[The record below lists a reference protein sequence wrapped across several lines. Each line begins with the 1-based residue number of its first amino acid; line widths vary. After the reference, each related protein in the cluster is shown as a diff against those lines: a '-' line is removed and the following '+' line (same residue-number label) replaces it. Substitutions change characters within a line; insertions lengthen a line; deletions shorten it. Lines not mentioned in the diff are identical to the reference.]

1 MGPGSNGMR
10 SIALNAFLAVLL
22 TSMAGV
28 ALAGAAFAQSEI
40 ADAASTGNKA
50 EIERLLKSGADV
62 NAQQADGAT
71 ALQWA
76 AYRGDAIL
84 AGMLLE
90 AGAKPGLANRNGAT
104 PLWLAAARGDAAV
117 IEILLKGGADAN
129 EQLPLGRRPLMLAA
143 RSGNV
148 DAVHA
153 LLQHGADV
161 NASETERGTTAL
173 MQAADQGH
181 AGVLKELIEH
191 GANVAAVS
199 RPVLRDGRSA
209 ALGNANDPRRAVR
222 QQNIAVLCEAE
233 KPDLEQVRIQ
243 RVLLLGD
250 SQKNLPAAELCN
262 GIRHSGLGFVTIDG
276 AGGNAGAGVG
286 GEVAFL
292 LDADG
297 NLVLDEN
304 GDPVPARTGGRR
316 PAPRE
321 PDGGELTA
329 LVYAART
336 GSIHAARVL
345 LEGGADV
352 NQTTRYGWSPLL
364 AATQNQ
370 NYQMAKYLVE
380 HGANVNLANK
390 GGWTPLYLA
399 TDNRNIEGGDYPTR
413 TADMDSLAYITV
425 LLDKGADVNARV
437 TESTETRTV
446 FTNQWLNEDGA
457 TAFLRAA
464 QSGDL
469 ELLKLLV
476 ARGADPKINTRLGVT
491 PLAVAAGIGWVE
503 GVTRE
508 HSPAETVEAVKYL
521 LSLGLDPDFQADT
534 GRVALHG
541 AAHKGATEVVKV
553 LVAAGARMDVRDFG
567 NTDNR
572 GSPGLSAH
580 TWLPIDYA
588 DGLVRV
594 GVQSAI
600 PHPETAR
607 VLRELMLKAG
617 LKAPPEGRTLESLC
631 IVEVCKPGYDPI
643 GIDN

>member
-1 MGPGSNGMR
+1 MKTMR
-10 SIALNAFLAVLL
+10 GLALKACSAVLL
-22 TSMAGV
+22 S
-28 ALAGAAFAQSEI
+28 ALAGAAFADAEI
-40 ADAASTGNKA
+40 ADAASRGNTA

-76 AYRGDAIL
+76 AYRADAKL
-84 AGMLLE
+84 AVLLLN
-90 AGAKPGLANRNGAT
+90 AGAKPGLANHNGAT
-104 PLWLAAARGDAAV
+104 PLWLAATRGDAAV
-117 IEILLKGGADAN
+117 IQALLKGGADAN

-143 RSGNV
+143 RSGNIA
-148 DAVHA
+148 AVRA
-153 LLQHGADV
+153 LLERGADV
-161 NASETERGTTAL
+161 NATESERGTTAL

-181 AGVLKELIEH
+181 ADVLKELIQH
-191 GANVAAVS
+191 GAKVAAVS
-199 RPVLRDGRSA
+199 KPVMRDGRSA
-209 ALGNANDPRRAVR
+209 ALGNADDPRRAVR
-222 QQNIAVLCEAE
+222 QQNIAALCEV
-233 KPDLEQVRIQ
+233 KNPDLKQVRIQ
-243 RVLLLGD
+243 REILLGA
-250 SQKNLPAAELCN
+250 SQRNLPAADLCK
-262 GIRHSGLGFVTIDG
+262 GIERRGLGFVTVSG

-286 GEVAFL
+286 GEVNFE

-297 NLVLDEN
+297 NPVLDASGE
-304 GDPVPARTGGRR
+304 PVPATRGRR
-316 PAPRE
+316 PAPRD
-321 PDGGELTA
+321 PDGGALTA
-329 LVYAART
+329 LVYAARS
-336 GSIHAARVL
+336 GNVDAARVL

-352 NQTTRYGWSPLL
+352 NQTTRYDWSPLL

-370 NYQMAKYLVE
+370 NYVMAKFLIE

-413 TADMDSLAYITV
+413 TADMDSLAFITY
-425 LLDKGADVNARV
+425 LLEKGANVNSRV

-446 FTNQWLNEDGA
+446 FTNQWLNEEGA
-457 TAFLRAA
+457 TAFLRAS

-469 ELLKLLV
+469 ALIKLLI
-476 ARGADPKINTRLGVT
+476 AHGADPKINTKLGVT
-491 PLAVAAGIGWVE
+491 PLAAAAGIGWVE

-508 HSPAETVEAVKYL
+508 RSTQETVDAVKYL
-521 LSLGLDPDFQADT
+521 LSLGLDPNFQADT

-553 LVAAGARMDVRDFG
+553 LVAAGAKLDVRDFG

-572 GSPGLSAH
+572 GSPELTAH

-600 PHPETAR
+600 PHPETAK

-617 LKAPPEGRTLESLC
+617 VKAPPEGRTLESLC
-631 IVEVCKPGYDPI
+631 IVDVCKPGYDPMSI
-643 GIDN
+643 NN

>member
-1 MGPGSNGMR
+1 MGSVKNSMR
-10 SIALNAFLAVLL
+10 SFALKTLTAVLL
-22 TSMAGV
+22 SAM
-28 ALAGAAFAQSEI
+28 AGAAFAQAPI
-40 ADAASTGNKA
+40 ADAASTGNKV
-50 EIERLLKSGADV
+50 EIERLLKHGADV

-76 AYRGDAIL
+76 AYRGDAKL
-84 AGMLLE
+84 AELLLK
-90 AGAKPGLANRNGAT
+90 AGAKPDLANRDGAT

-117 IEILLKGGADAN
+117 IEALLKGGAEAN

-153 LLQHGADV
+153 LLEHGADV
-161 NASETERGTTAL
+161 NAGETERGTTAL

-181 AGVLKELIEH
+181 ADVLKELIQH
-191 GANVAAVS
+191 GASVAAVS
-199 RPVLRDGRSA
+199 KAVMRDGRTA
-209 ALGNANDPRRAVR
+209 ALGNSEDPRRAVR
-222 QQNIAVLCEAE
+222 QQAISVLCEA
-233 KPDLEQVRIQ
+233 KPPDLQEVRFQ
-243 RVLLLGD
+243 REMLLGA
-250 SQKNLPAAELCN
+250 SEKNTADADLCK
-262 GIRHSGLGFVTIDG
+262 GIEHRGLSFVTIVG
-276 AGGNAGAGVG
+276 AGGNHGAGAGG
-286 GEVAFL
+286 GDVTEDTEANPVA
-292 LDADG
+292 DASG
-297 NLVLDEN
+297 K
-304 GDPVPARTGGRR
+304 PAPAAAARVRR
-316 PAPRE
+316 PAARE
-321 PDGGELTA
+321 PDGGAITA
-329 LVYAART
+329 LVYAARA
-336 GSIHAARVL
+336 GSIDAARAL

-370 NYQMAKYLVE
+370 NYQVAKFLIE
-380 HGANVNLANK
+380 HGADVNLANK

-399 TDNRNIEGGDYPTR
+399 VDNRNIEGGDYPVR
-413 TADMDSLAYITV
+413 SPDMDSLAYIAY
-425 LLDKGADVNARV
+425 LLDKGADVNWRI

-446 FTNQWLNEDGA
+446 FTNQWLNEEGA

-469 ELLKLLV
+469 ALLKLLV
-476 ARGADPKINTRLGVT
+476 AHGADPKINTKLGVT
-491 PLAVAAGIGWVE
+491 PLAAAAGIGWVE
-503 GVTRE
+503 GVTQER
-508 HSPAETVEAVKYL
+508 SPEETVEAVKYL
-521 LSLGLDPDFQADT
+521 LSLGISPNFQADT

-553 LVAAGARMDVRDFG
+553 LVAAGARMDVHDFG

-572 GSPGLSAH
+572 GSPALVTH

-600 PHPETAR
+600 PHPETSK

-617 LKAPPEGRTLESLC
+617 LKVPPEGRTLESLC
-631 IVEVCKPGYDPI
+631 IVDVCKLGYDPMSI
-643 GIDN
+643 NNN

>member
-1 MGPGSNGMR
+1 MPCS
-10 SIALNAFLAVLL
+10 A
-22 TSMAGV
+22 
-28 ALAGAAFAQSEI
+28 
-40 ADAASTGNKA
+40 
-50 EIERLLKSGADV
+50 
-62 NAQQADGAT
+62 
-71 ALQWA
+71 
-76 AYRGDAIL
+76 
-84 AGMLLE
+84 LLE
-90 AGAKPGLANRNGAT
+90 
-104 PLWLAAARGDAAV
+104 
-117 IEILLKGGADAN
+117 
-129 EQLPLGRRPLMLAA
+129 
-143 RSGNV
+143 
-148 DAVHA
+148 
-153 LLQHGADV
+153 HGADV

-181 AGVLKELIEH
+181 ADVLKELIQH

-199 RPVLRDGRSA
+199 KPVLRDGRSA

-222 QQNIAVLCEAE
+222 QQAIAVLCEAK

-243 RVLLLGD
+243 RVLLMGA
-250 SQKNLPAAELCN
+250 SQKNLPDGRSVQRHTTQAVWASSPSTAPAA
-262 GIRHSGLGFVTIDG
+262 T
-276 AGGNAGAGVG
+276 
-286 GEVAFL
+286 
-292 LDADG
+292 
-297 NLVLDEN
+297 
-304 GDPVPARTGGRR
+304 PARAWVEKRWPSRWTRMATWSWMRMAIRFLSDTGRGRR
-316 PAPRE
+316 PPPRE
-321 PDGGELTA
+321 PDGGALTA

-336 GSIHAARVL
+336 GSIDAARVL

-370 NYQMAKYLVE
+370 NYQMAKFLIE

-413 TADMDSLAYITV
+413 TADMDSLAYITY
-425 LLDKGADVNARV
+425 LLDKGANVNARV

-469 ELLKLLV
+469 AAAEAAGRAGCRSEDQYQAGRDAAGSGCRHRLGGRRYPGALHRGDGGGREVSAV
-476 ARGADPKINTRLGVT
+476 ARASIPTSRPT
-491 PLAVAAGIGWVE
+491 PAAL
-503 GVTRE
+503 R
-508 HSPAETVEAVKYL
+508 
-521 LSLGLDPDFQADT
+521 
-534 GRVALHG
+534 LHG

-572 GSPGLSAH
+572 GSPELSTR

-631 IVEVCKPGYDPI
+631 IVDVCKPGYDPI
-643 GIDN
+643 SINN

>member
-1 MGPGSNGMR
+1 MR
-10 SIALNAFLAVLL
+10 SLISKVLCAAVL
-22 TSMAGV
+22 SAMAGT
-28 ALAGAAFAQSEI
+28 ASAQVEI
-40 ADAASTGNKA
+40 AAAASKGDTA
-50 EIERLLKSGADV
+50 AVERLLKSGADV

-76 AYRGDAIL
+76 AYRGDVKL
-84 AGMLLE
+84 TERLLK
-90 AGAKPGLANRNGAT
+90 AGAKPGLGNHNGAT
-104 PLWLAAARGDAAV
+104 PMWLAASHGDAAV
-117 IEILLKGGADAN
+117 IQVLLKGGADAN

-143 RSGNV
+143 RSGSV
-148 DAVHA
+148 SAVRA
-153 LLQHGADV
+153 LLDRGADV
-161 NASETERGTTAL
+161 NAVESERGTSAL

-181 AGVLKELIEH
+181 ADVLRELIKR
-191 GANVAAVS
+191 GANVAALAK
-199 RPVLRDGRSA
+199 PVMRDGRSA
-209 ALGNANDPRRAVR
+209 ALGNSEDPRRAVR
-222 QQNIAVLCEAE
+222 QQNIAALCEA
-233 KPDLEQVRIQ
+233 KNPDLAQVREQ
-243 RVLLLGD
+243 RVILLGAGQRTIPEAD
-250 SQKNLPAAELCN
+250 LCK
-262 GIRHSGLGFVTIDG
+262 GIERRGLGFVTVAG

-286 GEVAFL
+286 GEVAFE

-297 NLVLDEN
+297 NPVLDAN
-304 GDPVPARTGGRR
+304 GDPVPVSSGRGRR
-316 PAPRE
+316 PPPRE
-321 PDGGELTA
+321 PDGGALTA
-329 LVYAART
+329 LVYAARNGNIDT
-336 GSIHAARVL
+336 ARAL
-345 LEGGADV
+345 LDGGADV

-370 NYQMAKYLVE
+370 NYQMGKFLIE
-380 HGANVNLANK
+380 RGANVNLANK

-413 TADMDSLAYITV
+413 EADLDSLAFIT
-425 LLDKGADVNARV
+425 LLIDKGANVNARI

-446 FTNQWLNEDGA
+446 FTNQWLNEEGA

-476 ARGADPKINTRLGVT
+476 ARGADPKINTKLGVT

-508 HSPAETVEAVKYL
+508 RSTQETVDSVKYL
-521 LSLGLDPDFQADT
+521 LSLGINPNFQADT

-553 LVAAGARMDVRDFG
+553 LVAAGAKMDVRDFG

-572 GSPGLSAH
+572 GSPELSAH

-600 PHPETAR
+600 PHPDTSK
-607 VLRELMLKAG
+607 VLRDFMLKAG
-617 LKAPPEGRTLESLC
+617 IKAPPEGRTLESLC
-631 IVEVCKPGYDPI
+631 IVEVCRPGYDPMSL
-643 GIDN
+643 NH

>member
-1 MGPGSNGMR
+1 MR
-10 SIALNAFLAVLL
+10 SVVLKTLSAVLL
-22 TSMAGV
+22 S
-28 ALAGAAFAQSEI
+28 ALAGTAFAQAEI
-40 ADAASTGNKA
+40 ADAAAAGDNVK
-50 EIERLLKSGADV
+50 IERLLKSGADV
-62 NAQQADGAT
+62 NAQQLDGAT

-76 AYRGDAIL
+76 AYRSDAKL
-84 AGMLLE
+84 TAQLLK
-90 AGAKPGLANRNGAT
+90 AGAKPGVANQNGVT
-104 PLWLAAARGDAAV
+104 PLWLAATSGDAAV
-117 IEILLKGGADAN
+117 LNALLKGGADAN

-148 DAVHA
+148 DAVRA
-153 LLQHGADV
+153 LLEHGADV
-161 NASETERGTTAL
+161 NASEAERGTTAL

-181 AGVLKELIEH
+181 ADVLKELIKH
-191 GANVAAVS
+191 GAKVAAVS
-199 RPVLRDGRSA
+199 KPVMRDGRSA
-209 ALGNANDPRRAVR
+209 ALGNADDPRRAVR
-222 QQNIAVLCEAE
+222 QQAIAVLCEA
-233 KPDLEQVRIQ
+233 KNPDLAQVRMQ
-243 RVLLLGD
+243 RVLLIGPSQNKLPD
-250 SQKNLPAAELCN
+250 SDLCK
-262 GIRHSGLGFVTIDG
+262 GIEKRGLGFVTVAG

-286 GEVAFL
+286 GEAAAFQV
-292 LDADG
+292 DADG
-297 NLVLDEN
+297 NLVLDAN
-304 GDPVPARTGGRR
+304 GDPIPVNTGRGRR
-316 PAPRE
+316 PPPRE
-321 PDGGELTA
+321 PDGGALTA

-336 GSIHAARVL
+336 GSIDAARVL

-370 NYQMAKYLVE
+370 NYQMAKFLIE

-413 TADMDSLAYITV
+413 TADMDSLAYITY
-425 LLDKGADVNARV
+425 LLDKGADVNARI

-446 FTNQWLNEDGA
+446 FTNQWLNEEGA

-469 ELLKLLV
+469 ALLKLLV
-476 ARGADPKINTRLGVT
+476 ARGADPKINTKLGVT

-503 GVTRE
+503 SVTSE
-508 HSPAETVEAVKYL
+508 HSTKETVEAVKYL
-521 LSLGLDPDFQADT
+521 LSLGIDPNFQADT

-572 GSPGLSAH
+572 GSPELSTR

-600 PHPETAR
+600 PHPETAK
-607 VLRELMLKAG
+607 VLREAMIKAG

-631 IVEVCKPGYDPI
+631 IVDVCRPGYDPMSI
-643 GIDN
+643 NN

>member
-1 MGPGSNGMR
+1 MR
-10 SIALNAFLAVLL
+10 SFVLKVLCAVLL
-22 TSMAGV
+22 PAMAGT
-28 ALAGAAFAQSEI
+28 AFAQADI
-40 ADAASTGNKA
+40 ADAASRGDRA
-50 EIERLLKSGADV
+50 VVERLLKSGADV
-62 NAQQADGAT
+62 NAQQGDGAT
-71 ALQWA
+71 ALHWA
-76 AYRGDAIL
+76 AYRGDAAL
-84 AGMLLE
+84 TELLLK
-90 AGAKPGLANRNGAT
+90 AGARADVANHNGST
-104 PLWLAAARGDAAV
+104 PLWLAATSGDAAV
-117 IEILLKGGADAN
+117 IRALLKAGANAN

-143 RSGNV
+143 RSGQV
-148 DAVHA
+148 DAVQA
-153 LLQHGADV
+153 LLEHGADV

-181 AGVLKELIEH
+181 ADVLKALIQR

-199 RPVLRDGRSA
+199 KPVMRDGRSA

-222 QQNIAVLCEAE
+222 QQAIAVLCEA
-233 KPDLEQVRIQ
+233 KDPDLEEIRAQRI
-243 RVLLLGD
+243 LLMGA
-250 SQKNLPAAELCN
+250 SQQNLPATELCK
-262 GIRHSGLGFVTIDG
+262 GIRRSGLGFVTIDG

-286 GEVAFL
+286 GEVEQ
-292 LDADG
+292 DG
-297 NLVLDEN
+297 EGNPVLDED
-304 GDPVPARTGGRR
+304 GEEVPAATRGRR
-316 PAPRE
+316 PPARE
-321 PDGGELTA
+321 PDGGALTA
-329 LVYAART
+329 LVYAARA
-336 GSIHAARVL
+336 GSIDAARVL

-352 NQTTRYGWSPLL
+352 NQTTRYGWTPLL

-370 NYQMAKYLVE
+370 NYQLAKFLIE
-380 HGANVNLANK
+380 RGANVNLANK

-413 TADMDSLAYITV
+413 TADMDSLAFITY

-508 HSPAETVEAVKYL
+508 HSTEQTVESVKYL
-521 LSLGLDPDFQADT
+521 LSLGIDPNLQAET

-541 AAHKGATEVVKV
+541 AAHKGATEVVKL

-572 GSPGLSAH
+572 GSVELSTR

-600 PHPETAR
+600 AHPETAK

-617 LKAPPEGRTLESLC
+617 LEPPLEGRTLESLC
-631 IVEVCKPGYDPI
+631 IVEVCQPGYDPVSI
-643 GIDN
+643 NN

>member
-1 MGPGSNGMR
+1 MR
-10 SIALNAFLAVLL
+10 NLALKTLTAVLL
-22 TSMAGV
+22 AVMAG
-28 ALAGAAFAQSEI
+28 GAFAQADL
-40 ADAASTGNKA
+40 ADAASKGNKA
-50 EIERLLKSGADV
+50 EVERLLKHGADV

-76 AYRGDAIL
+76 AYRGDAKL
-84 AGMLLE
+84 AELLLK
-90 AGAKPGLANRNGAT
+90 AGAKPDLANRDGAT
-104 PLWLAAARGDAAV
+104 PLWLAAARGDGAV
-117 IEILLKGGADAN
+117 IQALLKGGADAN

-148 DAVHA
+148 AAVHA
-153 LLQHGADV
+153 LLEHGADV
-161 NASETERGTTAL
+161 NASEIERGTTAL

-181 AGVLKELIEH
+181 ADVLKELIQH
-191 GANVAAVS
+191 GASVAAVS
-199 RPVLRDGRSA
+199 KLMRRDGRTA
-209 ALGNANDPRRAVR
+209 ALGNSEDPRRAVS
-222 QQNIAVLCEAE
+222 QQAIAVLCAA
-233 KPDLEQVRIQ
+233 KPPDLQQVRIQ
-243 RVLLLGD
+243 REMLFGD
-250 SQKNLPAAELCN
+250 SAKAMPDADLCK
-262 GIRHSGLGFVTIDG
+262 GIQHRGLSFVTIVG
-276 AGGNAGAGVG
+276 AGGNHGAGAG
-286 GEVAFL
+286 GEAPAEQG
-292 LDADG
+292 ADG
-297 NLVLDEN
+297 NQVVDAN
-304 GDPVPARTGGRR
+304 GNPAPTSNPAPASTPRGRR
-316 PAPRE
+316 PAARE
-321 PDGGELTA
+321 PDGGALTA
-329 LVYAART
+329 LVYAARS
-336 GSIHAARVL
+336 GSIDAARAL

-364 AATQNQ
+364 AATQNE
-370 NYQMAKYLVE
+370 NYQIAKFLIE

-399 TDNRNIEGGDYPTR
+399 VDNRNIEGGDYPVR
-413 TADMDSLAYITV
+413 SADMDSLAYITF
-425 LLDKGADVNARV
+425 LLDKGANVNWRI

-491 PLAVAAGIGWVE
+491 PLAAAAGIGWVE
-503 GVTRE
+503 GVTKER
-508 HSPAETVEAVKYL
+508 SPEETVEVVKYL
-521 LSLGLDPDFQADT
+521 LSLGIDPNFQADT

-572 GSPGLSAH
+572 GSPVLATH

-600 PHPETAR
+600 PHPETSK

-617 LKAPPEGRTLESLC
+617 LKVPPEGRTLESLC
-631 IVEVCKPGYDPI
+631 IVDVCKPGYDPVSI
-643 GIDN
+643 NN

>member
-1 MGPGSNGMR
+1 MR
-10 SIALNAFLAVLL
+10 SFALPALCAVLL
-22 TSMAGV
+22 SAV
-28 ALAGAAFAQSEI
+28 AATAVAQVEI
-40 ADAASTGNKA
+40 AQAEFADAASRGDA
-50 EIERLLKSGADV
+50 AAIERLFKSGADV

-76 AYRGDAIL
+76 SYRGDAKL
-84 AGMLLE
+84 VDRLLK
-90 AGAKPGLANRNGAT
+90 AGAKPELANRNGVT
-104 PLWLAAARGDAAV
+104 PLWLAASHGDAAV
-117 IEILLKGGADAN
+117 IQVLLKGGANAN

-143 RSGNV
+143 RSGSV
-148 DAVHA
+148 PAVRA
-153 LLQHGADV
+153 LLERGADV
-161 NASETERGTTAL
+161 NATETERGTTAL

-181 AGVLKELIEH
+181 ADVLQELIKH
-191 GANVAAVS
+191 GAKVGALS
-199 RPVLRDGRSA
+199 KPVMRDGRSA
-209 ALGNANDPRRAVR
+209 ALGNSEDPRRAVR
-222 QQNIAVLCEAE
+222 QQNIAALCEA
-233 KPDLEQVRIQ
+233 KNPDLVQVRQQ
-243 RVLLLGD
+243 RVLLIGP
-250 SQKNLPAAELCN
+250 SQNTLPEADLCK
-262 GIRHSGLGFVTIDG
+262 GIERRGLGFVTIAG

-286 GEVAFL
+286 GEVAFE

-297 NLVLDEN
+297 NPVLDAN
-304 GDPVPARTGGRR
+304 GDPVPVSSGRGRR
-316 PAPRE
+316 PPPRE
-321 PDGGELTA
+321 PDGGALTA
-329 LVYAART
+329 LVYAARA
-336 GSIHAARVL
+336 GSIDAARVL

-370 NYQMAKYLVE
+370 NYRVAKFLIE
-380 HGANVNLANK
+380 RGANVNLANK

-413 TADMDSLAYITV
+413 EADLDSLDYIAF
-425 LLDKGADVNARV
+425 LLDKGANVNARI

-446 FTNQWLNEDGA
+446 FTNQWLNEEGA

-476 ARGADPKINTRLGVT
+476 SRGADPKINTKLGVT

-503 GVTRE
+503 GVTKER
-508 HSPAETVEAVKYL
+508 STAETVESIKYL
-521 LSLGLDPDFQADT
+521 LSLGIDPNFQADT

-541 AAHKGATEVVKV
+541 AAHKGATEAVRV
-553 LVAAGARMDVRDFG
+553 LVAAGAKLDVRDFG

-572 GSPGLSAH
+572 GSPELSAH

-600 PHPETAR
+600 PHPDTSK
-607 VLRELMLKAG
+607 VLRDFMLKAG
-617 LKAPPEGRTLESLC
+617 IKAPPEGRTLESLC
-631 IVEVCKPGYDPI
+631 IVEVCRPGYDPMSI
-643 GIDN
+643 NR

>member
-1 MGPGSNGMR
+1 MR
-10 SIALNAFLAVLL
+10 NFVLKTFSVVLL
-22 TSMAGV
+22 SAMAGAV
-28 ALAGAAFAQSEI
+28 FAQAEV
-40 ADAASTGNKA
+40 ADAASRGNKT
-50 EIERLLKSGADV
+50 EVERLLKGGADV

-76 AYRGDAIL
+76 AYRGDAKL
-84 AGMLLE
+84 AEVLLK
-90 AGAKPGLANRNGAT
+90 AGAKPGVANHNGAT
-104 PLWLAAARGDAAV
+104 PLWLAATRGDAAV
-117 IEILLKGGADAN
+117 IQTLLKGGADAN

-143 RSGNV
+143 RSGNL
-148 DAVHA
+148 DAVRA
-153 LLQHGADV
+153 LLEHGADV
-161 NASETERGTTAL
+161 NASEAERGTTAL

-181 AGVLKELIEH
+181 AEVLKELIRH
-191 GANVAAVS
+191 GAKVGALS
-199 RPVLRDGRSA
+199 KPVMRDGRSA

-222 QQNIAVLCEAE
+222 QQNIAALCEAE
-233 KPDLEQVRIQ
+233 KPDLEKVREQ
-243 RVLLLGD
+243 RVLLMGP
-250 SQKNLPAAELCN
+250 SQKTVPASELCK
-262 GIRHSGLGFVTIDG
+262 GIRRGGLGFVTIDG

-286 GEVAFL
+286 GEQTFET
-292 LDADG
+292 DADG
-297 NLVLDEN
+297 NPVLDEN
-304 GDPVPARTGGRR
+304 GDPVPARGSRR
-316 PAPRE
+316 PPVRE
-321 PDGGELTA
+321 PDGGALTA
-329 LVYAART
+329 LVYAARS
-336 GSIHAARVL
+336 GSIDAARAL

-370 NYQMAKYLVE
+370 NYQMGKFLIE

-413 TADMDSLAYITV
+413 APDMDTLAYITL
-425 LLDKGADVNARV
+425 LLDKGANVNARI

-446 FTNQWLNEDGA
+446 FTNQWLNEEGA
-457 TAFLRAA
+457 TAFLRAS

-469 ELLKLLV
+469 ELMKLLI
-476 ARGADPKINTRLGVT
+476 ARGADPKINTKLGVT

-503 GVTRE
+503 GVTKER
-508 HSPAETVEAVKYL
+508 SPEETVAAVKYL
-521 LSLGLDPDFQADT
+521 LSLGIDPNFQADT

-553 LVAAGARMDVRDFG
+553 LVAAGAKTDVRDFG

-572 GSPGLSAH
+572 GSPELTAH

-600 PHPETAR
+600 PHPETAK

-617 LKAPPEGRTLESLC
+617 VKAPPEGRTLESLC
-631 IVEVCKPGYDPI
+631 IVDVCKPGYDPI
-643 GIDN
+643 SINN

>member
-1 MGPGSNGMR
+1 V
-10 SIALNAFLAVLL
+10 LCAVLL
-22 TSMAGV
+22 SAMAGT
-28 ALAGAAFAQSEI
+28 AFAQAEM
-40 ADAASTGNKA
+40 ADAASKGNIA
-50 EIERLLKSGADV
+50 EIERLLKRGADV

-76 AYRGDAIL
+76 AYRGDAK
-84 AGMLLE
+84 MVERLLK

-117 IEILLKGGADAN
+117 IQALLKGSADAN
-129 EQLPLGRRPLMLAA
+129 EPLPLGRRPLMMAA
-143 RSGNV
+143 RAGNV
-148 DAVHA
+148 DAVRA
-153 LLQHGADV
+153 LLEHGADV
-161 NASETERGTTAL
+161 NASESERGTTAM

-181 AGVLKELIEH
+181 ADVLRELIQH
-191 GANVAAVS
+191 GGNVAAVS
-199 RPVLRDGRSA
+199 KPVMRDGRSA
-209 ALGNANDPRRAVR
+209 ALGNSEDPRRAVR
-222 QQNIAVLCEAE
+222 QQNIAALCEAK
-233 KPDLEQVRIQ
+233 KPDLQQVRIQ
-243 RVLLLGD
+243 RELLLGD
-250 SQKNLPAAELCN
+250 SQKTIPAADLCK
-262 GIRHSGLGFVTIDG
+262 GIEHRGLGFVTVAG

-286 GEVAFL
+286 GEVVFE

-297 NLVLDEN
+297 NPVLDAN
-304 GDPVPARTGGRR
+304 GDPVPAATRGRR
-316 PAPRE
+316 GAMRE
-321 PDGGELTA
+321 PDGGALTA
-329 LVYAART
+329 LVYAARA
-336 GSIHAARVL
+336 GSIEAARVL

-370 NYQMAKYLVE
+370 NYQMGKFLIE
-380 HGANVNLANK
+380 RGANVNLANK
-390 GGWTPLYLA
+390 GAWTPLYLA
-399 TDNRNIEGGDYPTR
+399 VDNRNIEGGDYPTR
-413 TADMDSLAYITV
+413 TADMDSLEFITL
-425 LLDKGADVNARV
+425 LLDHGADVNARI

-508 HSPAETVEAVKYL
+508 RSTEETVATVKYL
-521 LSLGLDPDFQADT
+521 LSLGINPNVQANT

-541 AAHKGATEVVKV
+541 AAHKGATEVVKL
-553 LVAAGARMDVRDFG
+553 LVAAGARLDVRDFG

-572 GSPGLSAH
+572 GSPELSAH

-600 PHPETAR
+600 PHPETSR
-607 VLRELMLKAG
+607 VLREFMLKAG
-617 LKAPPEGRTLESLC
+617 LKPPPEGRTLESLC
-631 IVEVCKPGYDPI
+631 IVEVCKPGYDPMAI
-643 GIDN
+643 KD

>member
-1 MGPGSNGMR
+1 MR
-10 SIALNAFLAVLL
+10 SIVLKTFFAVLL
-22 TSMAGV
+22 AAMAGT
-28 ALAGAAFAQSEI
+28 AFAQADI
-40 ADAASTGNKA
+40 ADAASKGNKA
-50 EIERLLKSGADV
+50 EIARLLKRGADV

-76 AYRGDAIL
+76 AYRGDAKL
-84 AGMLLE
+84 AELLLK
-90 AGAKPGLANRNGAT
+90 AGAKPGLANHDGAT

-117 IEILLKGGADAN
+117 IQALLKGGADAN

-153 LLQHGADV
+153 LLEHGADV

-181 AGVLKELIEH
+181 ADVLKELIQH
-191 GANVAAVS
+191 GASVAAVS
-199 RPVLRDGRSA
+199 NPVMRDGRTA
-209 ALGNANDPRRAVR
+209 ALGNSEDPRRAVR
-222 QQNIAVLCEAE
+222 QQAIAVLCEA
-233 KPDLEQVRIQ
+233 KTPDLQQVRIQ
-243 RVLLLGD
+243 REMLFGA
-250 SQKNLPAAELCN
+250 SAKNTPDADLCK
-262 GIRHSGLGFVTIDG
+262 GIERRGLGFVTIVG
-276 AGGNAGAGVG
+276 AGGNHGAGVG
-286 GEVAFL
+286 GEAL
-292 LDADG
+292 AEQETDG
-297 NLVLDEN
+297 NPVVDASGN
-304 GDPVPARTGGRR
+304 PVPASIARGRR
-316 PAPRE
+316 PPARA
-321 PDGGELTA
+321 PDGGALTA

-336 GSIHAARVL
+336 RSIDAARAL

-364 AATQNQ
+364 AATHNS
-370 NYQMAKYLVE
+370 NYQMAKFLIE

-399 TDNRNIEGGDYPTR
+399 VDNRNIEGGDYPVR
-413 TADMDSLAYITV
+413 TADMDSLAYITY
-425 LLDKGADVNARV
+425 LLDKGADVNWRI

-476 ARGADPKINTRLGVT
+476 ARGADPKINTKLGVT
-491 PLAVAAGIGWVE
+491 PLAAAAGIGWVE
-503 GVTRE
+503 GVTQER
-508 HSPAETVEAVKYL
+508 SPAETVEAVKYL
-521 LSLGLDPDFQADT
+521 LSLGINPNFQADT

-572 GSPGLSAH
+572 GSPVISTH

-600 PHPETAR
+600 PHPETSK

-617 LKAPPEGRTLESLC
+617 LKVPPEGRTLESLC
-631 IVEVCKPGYDPI
+631 IVDVCKPGYDPMSI
-643 GIDN
+643 NN